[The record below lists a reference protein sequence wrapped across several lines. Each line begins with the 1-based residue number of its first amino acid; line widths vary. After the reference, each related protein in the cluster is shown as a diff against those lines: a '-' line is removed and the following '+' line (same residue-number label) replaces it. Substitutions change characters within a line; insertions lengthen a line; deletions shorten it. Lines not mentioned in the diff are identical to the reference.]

1 MTWVRVLQTL
11 PNCTRCLIERSYW
24 VFFAA
29 YLQWGTAQVTG
40 GVSVTTLYPGTQFP
54 ASSELGVFWGINPAA
69 RIPANIVSHTLPI

>member
-1 MTWVRVLQTL
+1 MRVLQTL
-11 PNCTRCLIERSYW
+11 PDRTLPNRALVLVTI
-24 VFFAA
+24 AA

-69 RIPANIVSHTLPI
+69 RIPANAVCITLPT

>member
-1 MTWVRVLQTL
+1 VSDKRCPIAHTL
-11 PNCTRCLIERSYW
+11 PNRALVLGI
-24 VFFAA
+24 FAA

-69 RIPANIVSHTLPI
+69 RIPANIVSHILPI